1 MKISPAFRFGIMRVP
16 FRIALLPALFFVSVL
31 VSHASAAAVMS
42 IDLGSEWMKV
52 SWTILSQRFD

>member
-1 MKISPAFRFGIMRVP
+1 MRVP
-16 FRIALLPALFFVSVL
+16 FRIAMLPALVFVSVL

-52 SWTILSQRFD
+52 SWTIRR